1 VTPLVNSADS
11 HVVEPLDLWVQRLPE
26 HLRARAPRIEEVD
39 GRWLFLVEGSP
50 PRRMGPPR
58 GEAKGTVFRAGG
70 SDPDARAQDLDED
83 GVWGEVLYPTIALF
97 GFVIPDPEL
106 RWATARAYNDW
117 LAETFAAAS
126 TRFAGAALIPVQE
139 PDEAVRE
146 IERVAGLGLRSVM
159 LPMQSPADAPYNSDR
174 YDPVWAAAQAHGMP
188 VSFHVGTGA
197 NPVTERGPG
206 GAVINYVEVGLGAQR
221 TLAYLAAS
229 GVLERFPALHV
240 VMVECGAGWLSW
252 LLERMDE
259 AFEEHEQWVKPK
271 LAEPPSFYVRR
282 QGHVTFGN
290 DAAGV
295 VNRDFTGVEPLL
307 WASDYPHPEGT
318 WPHTQETL
326 ERIFATVD
334 ADERRRIDCGNR
346 QGARLQGC
354 GGQRSAGA
362 LRSAAGTRHAG
373 QWHGQ
378 LSLC

>member
-1 VTPLVNSADS
+1 MTTLVNSADS

-39 GRWLFLVEGSP
+39 GGWLFLVEGSP
-50 PRRMGPPR
+50 PRRMGPPSDGADR
-58 GEAKGTVFRAGG
+58 QEKKATGFRAGG
-70 SDPDARAQDLDED
+70 SDPDLRAKDLDED

-97 GFVIPDPEL
+97 AFTIPDPEL

-117 LAETFAAAS
+117 LAETFAAS
-126 TRFAGAALIPVQE
+126 KRFAGAALIPVQE
-139 PDEAVRE
+139 PDESVRE
-146 IERVAGLGLRSVM
+146 IERVARLGLRSVM
-159 LPMQSPADAPYNSDR
+159 LPMQAPAEGPYNSDR
-174 YDPVWAAAQAHGMP
+174 YDPVWAAAKAHGMP

-197 NPVTERGPG
+197 NPVTERGAG

-221 TLAYLAAS
+221 TLAYLATS
-229 GVLERFPALHV
+229 GVLERFPDLHV

-271 LAEPPSFYVRR
+271 LAERPSFYVRR

-326 ERIFATVD
+326 GRIFATVD
-334 ADERRRIDCGNR
+334 PAERHRITYETT
-346 QGARLQGC
+346 ARLYGLE
-354 GGQRSAGA
+354 APVGA
-362 LRSAAGTRHAG
+362 ST
-373 QWHGQ
+373 
-378 LSLC
+378 

>member
-1 VTPLVNSADS
+1 MTNELVNSADS
-11 HVVEPLDLWVQRLPE
+11 HVVEPLDLWVQRLPA
-26 HLRARAPRIEEVD
+26 HLRDRAPRIEEVD
-39 GRWLFLVEGSP
+39 GRWLFVVEGMP
-50 PRRMGPPR
+50 PRKMGGPPAD
-58 GEAKGTVFRAGG
+58 EAETSKKKEKKATGFRAGG
-70 SDPDARAQDLDED
+70 SDPDVRKVDLDED

-97 GFVIPDPEL
+97 GFMIPDPEL

-117 LAETFAAAS
+117 LGETFAAAS
-126 TRFAGAALIPVQE
+126 KRFAGAALIPVQE

-146 IERVAGLGLRSVM
+146 IDRIAGLGLRSVM
-159 LPMQSPADAPYNSDR
+159 LPIQPPDGAPYNSDR
-174 YDPVWAAAQAHGMP
+174 YDRVWAAAQAHGMP
-188 VSFHVGTGA
+188 VSFHVGTGS

-206 GAVINYVEVGLGAQR
+206 GAVINYVEVGLGAPR

-229 GVLERFPALHV
+229 GVLERFPELHV

-259 AFEEHEQWVKPK
+259 AFEEHEQWVNPK

-318 WPHTQETL
+318 WPHTQKTL
-326 ERIFATVD
+326 ERIFAGVD
-334 ADERRRIDCGNR
+334 PAQRRLITYETT
-346 QGARLQGC
+346 ARLYGLE
-354 GGQRSAGA
+354 APVGA
-362 LRSAAGTRHAG
+362 NE
-373 QWHGQ
+373 
-378 LSLC
+378 

>member
-1 VTPLVNSADS
+1 MSKLVSNPVNSADS
-11 HVVEPLDLWVQRLPE
+11 HVVEPLDLWVQRLPR
-26 HLRARAPRIEEVD
+26 HLKERAPRIEEED
-39 GRWLFLVEGSP
+39 GRWRFVVEGMP
-50 PRRMGPPR
+50 PRKMGGPSAESR
-58 GEAKGTVFRAGG
+58 TSEASGFRAGG
-70 SDPDARAQDLDED
+70 WDPDQRTRDLDED

-97 GFVIPDPEL
+97 GFMIPDAEL
-106 RWATARAYNDW
+106 RWGSARAYNDW

-126 TRFAGAALIPVQE
+126 RRFAGAAMIPVQE
-139 PDEAVRE
+139 VDDAVRE
-146 IERVAGLGLRSVM
+146 IGRVAKIGLRSIM
-159 LPMQSPADAPYNSDR
+159 LPMSSPPGAPGYNTGH
-174 YDPVWAAAQAHGMP
+174 YDPVWAAAQAHGVP

-229 GVLERFPALHV
+229 GVLERFPELHV

-259 AFEEHEQWVKPK
+259 AFEEHAGWVNPK

-290 DAAGV
+290 DGAGV
-295 VNRDFTGVEPLL
+295 VNRRFTGVDTLL

-326 ERIFATVD
+326 DRIFDGVD
-334 ADERRRIDCGNR
+334 DGERRRITFETT
-346 QGARLQGC
+346 ARLYG
-354 GGQRSAGA
+354 
-362 LRSAAGTRHAG
+362 LELPAAAPARA
-373 QWHGQ
+373 
-378 LSLC
+378 

>member
-1 VTPLVNSADS
+1 M
-11 HVVEPLDLWVQRLPE
+11 QRLPD

-58 GEAKGTVFRAGG
+58 VEAKGTGFRAGG
-70 SDPDARAQDLDED
+70 SDPDVRAQDLDED

-126 TRFAGAALIPVQE
+126 
-139 PDEAVRE
+139 
-146 IERVAGLGLRSVM
+146 
-159 LPMQSPADAPYNSDR
+159 
-174 YDPVWAAAQAHGMP
+174 QAHAMP

-271 LAEPPSFYVRR
+271 LAEQIGR
-282 QGHVTFGN
+282 
-290 DAAGV
+290 
-295 VNRDFTGVEPLL
+295 
-307 WASDYPHPEGT
+307 ASCR
-318 WPHTQETL
+318 
-326 ERIFATVD
+326 ER
-334 ADERRRIDCGNR
+334 E
-346 QGARLQGC
+346 
-354 GGQRSAGA
+354 
-362 LRSAAGTRHAG
+362 
-373 QWHGQ
+373 W
-378 LSLC
+378 

>member
-1 VTPLVNSADS
+1 MKELVNSADS
-11 HVVEPLDLWVQRLPE
+11 HVVEPLDLWVERLPQ
-26 HLRARAPRIEEVD
+26 HLKARAPRIEEVD
-39 GRWLFLVEGSP
+39 GRWVFVVEGTP
-50 PRRMGPPR
+50 PRKMGGPATEEP
-58 GEAKGTVFRAGG
+58 GAKKTGAEKKEKVATGFRPGG
-70 SDPDARAQDLDED
+70 SDPGLRAADLDED

-97 GFVIPDPEL
+97 GYMIPDPEL

-117 LAETFAAAS
+117 LAETFTAAS
-126 TRFAGAALIPVQE
+126 TRFAGAAMIPIQE
-139 PDEAVRE
+139 IDDAVAE

-159 LPMQSPADAPYNSDR
+159 LPMQPPADAPYNHDR
-174 YDPVWAAAQAHGMP
+174 YDPVWAAAQSHAMP

-197 NPVTERGPG
+197 NPVHERGGG

-229 GVLERFPALHV
+229 GVLERHPSLHV

-252 LLERMDE
+252 LMERMDE
-259 AFEEHEQWVKPK
+259 AFEEHAGWVHPK

-326 ERIFATVD
+326 DRIFTGVD
-334 ADERRRIDCGNR
+334 EESRRRITFDTTARLYGLELPA
-346 QGARLQGC
+346 GARP
-354 GGQRSAGA
+354 
-362 LRSAAGTRHAG
+362 
-373 QWHGQ
+373 
-378 LSLC
+378 